1 MELTEIL
8 WVFLKIFLY
17 MLSVSVFVVG
27 ILLVS
32 YKNYGKVEETLGV
45 EKGITKRIIP
55 ALESNIFSF
64 HNWLLKR
71 RTAIG
76 IICIIAAAAGFVE
89 LREFMR

>member
-1 MELTEIL
+1 MDWAEVLP
-8 WVFLKIFLY
+8 VFLKIFLY
-17 MLSVSVFVVG
+17 VLSISVLLVG
-27 ILLVS
+27 ILLVA

-55 ALESNIFSF
+55 PLETNIFSF

-76 IICIIAAAAGFVE
+76 IVCIITAAAAFVQI
-89 LREFMR
+89 REFMR